1 MGQVVLE
8 SYTMSLPIYNPY
20 YWLIHNK
27 LLSKFRSFILGH
39 LYFMNANPSFLGQ
52 NGYLLA
58 MTTEY
63 FS

>member
-1 MGQVVLE
+1 
-8 SYTMSLPIYNPY
+8 
-20 YWLIHNK
+20 
-27 LLSKFRSFILGH
+27 LSKFRSFILGN
-39 LYFMNANPSFLGQ
+39 LYFMNADPSFLGQ